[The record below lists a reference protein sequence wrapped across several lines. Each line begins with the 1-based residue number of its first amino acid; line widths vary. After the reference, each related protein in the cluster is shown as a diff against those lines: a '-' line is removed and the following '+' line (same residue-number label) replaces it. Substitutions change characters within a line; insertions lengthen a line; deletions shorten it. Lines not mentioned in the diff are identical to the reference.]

1 MSVYDLTGRKALV
14 TGGARGL
21 GAGMAEALAR
31 AGAAV
36 VIGDIL
42 EDLGQATADEL
53 KKSGATA
60 AFVPLDVTDDS
71 SWERAV
77 SAAIGELGGLD
88 ILINNAGV
96 EISSLVIDLD
106 PNDIRK
112 MLEVNVLG
120 TSLGLKHAF
129 RAMRPGGPAG
139 RGGAVVNI
147 ASVAATIA
155 FPGIAVYSATKSA
168 IDRLTRVAAMESG
181 KLGYAVRVNSI
192 YPGLCPTEMGNQ
204 LAQDMVTLGLFPSL
218 EECVGA
224 VVGLTPHGRLG
235 EVADMADAVVFLAS
249 DAARF
254 ITGAGLPVDGGMGM

>member
-36 VIGDIL
+36 VIGDIR
-42 EDLGQATADEL
+42 EDLGEATADAI
-53 KKSGATA
+53 KKSGAEA
-60 AFVPLDVTDDS
+60 AFRPLDVTDEG
-71 SWERAV
+71 SWELAV
-77 SAAIGELGGLD
+77 EGTIAELGGLD
-88 ILINNAGV
+88 ILVNNAGI
-96 EISSLVIDLD
+96 EITGLVVDLD
-106 PNDIRK
+106 ADDIRR
-112 MLEVNVLG
+112 MFEVNVLG
-120 TSLGLKHAF
+120 TALGIKHAF

-139 RGGAVVNI
+139 RGGAIVNI
-147 ASVAATIA
+147 SSVAATIA

-168 IDRLTRVAAMESG
+168 IDRLTKVAAMESG
-181 KLGYAVRVNSI
+181 KLGYAVRVNCI
-192 YPGLCPTEMGNQ
+192 YPGLVPTEMGNQ
-204 LAQDMVTLGLFPSL
+204 LAQDVVTLGLFPSVP
-218 EECVGA
+218 EAVGA
-224 VVGLTPHGRLG
+224 VVGLTPQGRLG